1 LAGRRA
7 IVAGDVQPIVAGDV
21 QPCATPPDVAK
32 TSAC

>member
-1 LAGRRA
+1 VQP